1 MRILS
6 RALWRLLIVAI
17 FLFLPAP
24 IVIVVASSVAPSGY
38 LTFPPDGLSLR
49 WYSEFLASGDW
60 IEALVTSLLLAAA
73 ASVISVSVA
82 FLAAQV
88 SARKAFRGHGGFET
102 LVILPLAFPHA
113 AIGVIMLSLVALI
126 GWRGTFPGLLI
137 PHVILTIPYAYRAL
151 ITGLR
156 RFDWSYEEAALSL
169 GARPLTVLRR
179 VVLPI
184 LKPAIVT
191 ALMFSFIISF
201 DEVTVTLF
209 LVGPDITTAPVKIF
223 AHIQESATP
232 VVAAVS
238 TLFILVTLAALL
250 LLERLIGL
258 ELFVDIEGRT
268 ERQPSISASRGQ
280 FA

>member
-1 MRILS
+1 MHILS
-6 RALWRLLIVAI
+6 RATWRLLIFAI
-17 FLFLPAP
+17 FIFLPAP
-24 IVIVVASSVAPSGY
+24 IVIVVASSVSATGY
-38 LTFPPDGLSLR
+38 LSFPPDGLSLR
-49 WYSEFLASGDW
+49 WYQEFLASEDW
-60 IEALVTSLLLAAA
+60 IAALVTSLLLAAV
-73 ASVISVSVA
+73 ASVVSVAIA

-88 SARKAFRGHGGFET
+88 SARKVFRGRSTFEA
-102 LVILPLAFPHA
+102 LVLLPLAFPHA
-113 AIGVIMLSLVALI
+113 ALGVIMLSLVGLV

-137 PHVILTIPYAYRAL
+137 PHVILTIPYAYRAM

-156 RFDWSYEEAALSL
+156 RFDWSCEEAALSL

-179 VVLPI
+179 IVLPM
-184 LKPAIVT
+184 LRPAIVT

-258 ELFVDIEGRT
+258 ELFVDIEGRSD
-268 ERQPSISASRGQ
+268 RPAAVAAGRGQ